1 MITYCTTGVL
11 LRQLQ
16 AGRPEGIT
24 HIIVD
29 EIHERSVLSDF
40 LLLLLKQLLP
50 DYPTLKVILMS
61 ATIDQQLFSDYF
73 GGIPSLSVEGRLYPV
88 TEKYLEDVVFDT
100 RYRPSGLAQPIHEG
114 EPSAINRSAILTQWC
129 ERYQDY
135 GLIPHLLRYLFT
147 QQQPWQGGVILVF
160 LSGAS
165 EIRSVGRLI
174 EEEFSD
180 GQFAV
185 EVISCHGSLSTQEQ
199 KRVFE
204 RTGASVRRVVLSTNI
219 AETSLTIPDCTV
231 VIDTGREKRVV
242 FNPDSNITEMKE
254 VWVSFA
260 SAEQRKGRAGRV
272 QKGTVYRL
280 YTREKCKAFEPFT
293 PPEMQR
299 SALDALCLQTLR
311 MGLGNPQ
318 TVLAAC
324 ISPPAAESVERAL
337 RTLQEIQAVRAEL
350 PATPGKSTTPAF
362 TLTPLGNHVAD
373 LPLDCRM
380 AKMLI
385 YGCLL
390 RCVDA
395 VVTMAAFLSQ
405 RTVFRAPMELRD
417 EMTARK
423 RSFSHRLS
431 DHLTLLRVYDGWKNA
446 KNRREF
452 CRSNFINYESMLTV
466 STLRKQFIEE
476 LITIQFLPRTYRE
489 GDGEWNQYGNEE
501 NVVKGAI
508 TAGLYANVVKVE
520 KTKIRFHKVYYY

>member
-1 MITYCTTGVL
+1 MYYDIDVVERLYSCYHFHSHSHSLSHSRISPNTVITYCTTGVL

-16 AGRPEGIT
+16 SGRPDGIT

-40 LLLLLKQLLP
+40 LLLLLKRLLP
-50 DYPTLKVILMS
+50 QYPTLKVILMS
-61 ATIDQQLFSDYF
+61 ATIDQQLFSEYF

-100 RYRPSGLAQPIHEG
+100 RYRPSNLAQPINDESS
-114 EPSAINRSAILTQWC
+114 PLNRSAILTQWC

-147 QQQPWQGGVILVF
+147 QQQPWRGGVVLVF
-160 LSGAS
+160 LSGSS
-165 EIRSVGRLI
+165 EIRSVGRLV
-174 EEEFSD
+174 EEEFAGDS
-180 GQFAV
+180 FKV
-185 EVISCHGSLSTQEQ
+185 EVIACHGSLSTQEQ

-280 YTREKCKAFEPFT
+280 YTRDKCKAFEAFT

-318 TVLAAC
+318 EVLAAC

-337 RTLQEIQAVRAEL
+337 QTLQEIQAVRVEAVNSR
-350 PATPGKSTTPAF
+350 GKPISPLF
-362 TLTPLGNHVAD
+362 KLTPLGNHIAD

-380 AKMLI
+380 AKCSSSAVYSAVWMLSSLWQPFSRSEQYSVHLWI
-385 YGCLL
+385 
-390 RCVDA
+390 CV
-395 VVTMAAFLSQ
+395 M
-405 RTVFRAPMELRD
+405 
-417 EMTARK
+417 K
-423 RSFSHRLS
+423 
-431 DHLTLLRVYDGWKNA
+431 
-446 KNRREF
+446 
-452 CRSNFINYESMLTV
+452 
-466 STLRKQFIEE
+466 
-476 LITIQFLPRTYRE
+476 
-489 GDGEWNQYGNEE
+489 
-501 NVVKGAI
+501 
-508 TAGLYANVVKVE
+508 
-520 KTKIRFHKVYYY
+520 